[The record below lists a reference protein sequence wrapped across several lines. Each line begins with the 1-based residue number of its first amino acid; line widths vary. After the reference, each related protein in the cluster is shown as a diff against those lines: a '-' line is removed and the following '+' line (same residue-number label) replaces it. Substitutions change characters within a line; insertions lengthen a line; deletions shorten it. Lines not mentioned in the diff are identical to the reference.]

1 MGNRHFIVIGA
12 GIVGISTALYLQK
25 DGHRVTVIDGRDPGE
40 GTSKG
45 NAAVIAT
52 ESCIPVA
59 TPGILWDVPKML
71 MDPLGPLAIR
81 WAYLPKIAPWLLR
94 FVANSGEK
102 RVEQISITLRS
113 ALVQALA
120 AHKELAALANQSMM
134 IKDTGWLGVFE
145 KDEKFQSYQWDLALQ
160 KRRGVNFQVLKKEEI
175 RQFEPSLQP
184 IYNHAVY
191 YPENSFVTDNFAL
204 VQRLANHFA
213 ANGGKIVKA
222 DVTGFEIGADGPT
235 AVKAGGQSYPCDAVV
250 VAAGAWSKKLSAQ
263 LGHTVPL
270 DTERG
275 YHVTLP
281 NAQKR
286 PRMPLYSG
294 DHSFAIT
301 PLDVGLRFAGTVELG
316 GLEAAPNYARAQK
329 LMNHGKRMF
338 GELDETGRSDW
349 MGFRPS
355 MPDSVPVI
363 SQGGRFK
370 NTYFGFGHGHV
381 GLTLGP
387 VTGRIIADLVAGRDP
402 GLDMQPFRIDRF

>member
-12 GIVGISTALYLQK
+12 GIVGISAALYLQK
-25 DGHRVTVIDGRDPGE
+25 DGNSVTVIDGRDPGE

-45 NAAVIAT
+45 NASVIAT

-71 MDPLGPLAIR
+71 MDPLSPLAIR
-81 WAYLPKIAPWLLR
+81 WTYLPKIAPWLMR
-94 FVANSGEK
+94 FIANSGEK
-102 RVEQISITLRS
+102 RVEEISIALRA

-120 AHKELAALANQSMM
+120 AHKELATLAGHPLM

-145 KDEKFQSYQWDLALQ
+145 TDKKFESYQWDLALQ
-160 KRRGVNFQVLKKEEI
+160 KRRGIDFKVLKQEEI

-184 IYNHAVY
+184 IYRHAVY

-204 VQRLANHFA
+204 VQRLAQHFT

-222 DVTGFEIGADGPT
+222 DVTGFSFGPDGPN
-235 AVKAGGQSYPCDAVV
+235 AVEAGGESYVCDAVV
-250 VAAGAWSKKLSAQ
+250 VAAGAWSKKLTAM
-263 LGHTVPL
+263 LGHKVPL

-281 NAQKR
+281 HAEKR
-286 PRMPLYSG
+286 PRMPIYSG

-316 GLEAAPNYARAQK
+316 GLEAEPNYARAQK

-338 GELDETGRSDW
+338 GELNETGRSDW

-363 SQGGRFK
+363 ARGVRFK
-370 NTYFGFGHGHV
+370 NTFFGFGHGHI

-387 VTGRIIADLVAGRDP
+387 VTGRIIADLAAGRDP
-402 GLDMQPFRIDRF
+402 GLDMAPFRIDRF

>member
-25 DGHRVTVIDGRDPGE
+25 DGHRVTVIDKVGPGE

-52 ESCIPVA
+52 ESCVPVA
-59 TPGILWDVPKML
+59 TPGVLWDVPKML

-81 WAYLPKIAPWLLR
+81 WSYLPKIAPWLLR
-94 FVANSGEK
+94 FVAASSEK

-120 AHKELAALANQSMM
+120 AHKELAALAGQSLM

-145 KDEKFQSYQWDLALQ
+145 GDEKFKSYQWDLDLQ
-160 KRRGVNFQVLKKEEI
+160 TRRGVKFQVLKQEEI

-184 IYNHAVY
+184 IYRHAVY
-191 YPENSFVTDNFAL
+191 YPENSYVTDNFAL
-204 VQRLANHFA
+204 VQRLANQFVA
-213 ANGGKIVKA
+213 QGGTLVQA
-222 DVTGFEIGADGPT
+222 PVEGFEIGADGPT
-235 AVKAGGQSYPCDAVV
+235 AVRAGGKAYACDAVV
-250 VAAGAWSKKLSAQ
+250 VAAGAWSKKLSQ
-263 LGHTVPL
+263 MLGHNVPL

-281 NAQKR
+281 RAEKR

-316 GLEAAPNYARAQK
+316 GLEAAPNYARAEK
-329 LMNHGKRMF
+329 LMKHGRRMF
-338 GELDETGRSDW
+338 GEMDETGRTDW

-370 NTYFGFGHGHV
+370 NTYFGFGHGHI

-387 VTGRIIADLVAGRDP
+387 VTGRIISDLVANRDP

>member
-12 GIVGISTALYLQK
+12 GIVGISAALYLQK
-25 DGHRVTVIDGRDPGE
+25 DGNAVTVIDGRDPGE

-45 NAAVIAT
+45 NASVIAT

-94 FVANSGEK
+94 FIANSGEK
-102 RVEQISITLRS
+102 RVEQISIALRA

-120 AHKELAALANQSMM
+120 AHKELAGLAGQPLM

-145 KDEKFQSYQWDLALQ
+145 SDKKFEGYQWDLALQ
-160 KRRGVNFQVLKKEEI
+160 KRRGVDFQILRQEEI

-184 IYNHAVY
+184 IYRHAVY

-204 VQRLANHFA
+204 VQRLAQHFVA
-213 ANGGKIVKA
+213 SGGKIVKA
-222 DVTGFEIGADGPT
+222 DVTGFSFGPDGPN
-235 AVKAGGQSYPCDAVV
+235 AVEAGGETYVCDAVV
-250 VAAGAWSKKLSAQ
+250 VAAGAWSKKLTAM
-263 LGHTVPL
+263 LGHKVPL

-316 GLEAAPNYARAQK
+316 GLEAEPNYARAQK

-363 SQGGRFK
+363 SQGERFK
-370 NTYFGFGHGHV
+370 NTFFGFGHGHI

-387 VTGRIIADLVAGRDP
+387 VTGRIIADLAAGRDP
-402 GLDMQPFRIDRF
+402 GLDMAPFRVDRF

>member
-12 GIVGISTALYLQK
+12 GIVGVSAALYLQK
-25 DGHRVTVIDGRDPGE
+25 DGNQVTVIDGRDPGE

-71 MDPLGPLAIR
+71 MDPLSPLAIR
-81 WAYLPKIAPWLLR
+81 WSYLPQITPWLLR
-94 FVANSGEK
+94 FVAASGEK
-102 RVEQISITLRS
+102 RVEQISIALRS
-113 ALVQALA
+113 VLVHALA
-120 AHKELAALANQSMM
+120 AHKELAALANQSLM

-145 KDEKFQSYQWDLALQ
+145 TDKKFEGYQWDLALQ
-160 KRRGVNFQVLKKEEI
+160 KRRGVEFKILQQEEI
-175 RQFEPSLQP
+175 RQFEPSLNP
-184 IYNHAVY
+184 IYRHAVY

-204 VQRLANHFA
+204 VQRLANQFV

-222 DVTGFEIGADGPT
+222 DVTGFEIGAEGPK

-250 VAAGAWSKKLSAQ
+250 VAAGAWSKKLTAM
-263 LGHTVPL
+263 LGHKVPL

-286 PRMPLYSG
+286 PRMPIYSG

-316 GLEAAPNYARAQK
+316 GLEAAPNYERAQK
-329 LMNHGKRMF
+329 LMNHGRRMF

-363 SQGGRFK
+363 ARGKRFK
-370 NTYFGFGHGHV
+370 NTFFGFGHGHV

-387 VTGRIIADLVAGRDP
+387 VTGRIIADLAAGRDP
-402 GLDMQPFRIDRF
+402 GVDLAPFRVDRF

>member
-1 MGNRHFIVIGA
+1 
-12 GIVGISTALYLQK
+12 
-25 DGHRVTVIDGRDPGE
+25 
-40 GTSKG
+40 
-45 NAAVIAT
+45 
-52 ESCIPVA
+52 
-59 TPGILWDVPKML
+59 ML

-94 FVANSGEK
+94 FVAASSEK

-113 ALVQALA
+113 ALVHALES
-120 AHKELAALANQSMM
+120 HKELAALSGQSLM
-134 IKDTGWLGVFE
+134 IKETGWLGIFE
-145 KDEKFQSYQWDLALQ
+145 TDEKFQSHQSDFALQ
-160 KRRGVNFQVLKKEEI
+160 KRRGVPFQFLKQEEI

-184 IYNHAVY
+184 IYKHAVY
-191 YPENSFVTDNFAL
+191 YPENAFATDNFAL
-204 VQRLANHFA
+204 VQGLARHFVTG
-213 ANGGKIVKA
+213 GGKIVKA
-222 DVTGFEIGADGPT
+222 EVSGFEIGPEGPT
-235 AVKAGGQSYPCDAVV
+235 AVKAGGQSIACDAVV
-250 VAAGAWSKKLSAQ
+250 VAAGAWSKKLTAM
-263 LGHTVPL
+263 LGHNVPL

-316 GLEAAPNYARAQK
+316 GLNAPPNYARAQK

-370 NTYFGFGHGHV
+370 NTFFGFGHGHI

-387 VTGRIIADLVAGRDP
+387 VTGRIIADLAASRDP
-402 GLDMQPFRIDRF
+402 GIDMQHFRVDRF

>member
-12 GIVGISTALYLQK
+12 GIVGVSAALYLQK
-25 DGHRVTVIDGRDPGE
+25 DGNQVTVIDGRDPGE

-45 NAAVIAT
+45 NASVIAT

-71 MDPLGPLAIR
+71 MDPLSPLAIR
-81 WAYLPKIAPWLLR
+81 WSYLPQIAPWLIR
-94 FVANSGEK
+94 FVAASSEK
-102 RVEQISITLRS
+102 RVEQISIALRS
-113 ALVQALA
+113 VLVHALA
-120 AHKELAALANQSMM
+120 AHKELAGLANQSLM

-145 KDEKFQSYQWDLALQ
+145 TDKKFDSYQWDLALQ
-160 KRRGVNFQVLKKEEI
+160 KRRGVEFKILKQEEI
-175 RQFEPSLQP
+175 RQFEPSLNP
-184 IYNHAVY
+184 IYRHAVY
-191 YPENSFVTDNFAL
+191 FPENSYVTDNFAL
-204 VQRLANHFA
+204 VQRLANQFVA
-213 ANGGKIVKA
+213 GGGRIVKA
-222 DVTGFEIGADGPT
+222 DVTGFEIGADGPK
-235 AVKAGGQSYPCDAVV
+235 AVKAGGNTYPCDAVV
-250 VAAGAWSKKLSAQ
+250 VAAGAWSKKLTAM
-263 LGHTVPL
+263 LGHKVPL

-286 PRMPLYSG
+286 PRMPIYSA

-316 GLEAAPNYARAQK
+316 GLDLPPNYDRAQK

-338 GELDETGRSDW
+338 GDLDETGRSDW

-363 SQGGRFK
+363 AQGERFK
-370 NTYFGFGHGHV
+370 NTFFGFGHGHI

-387 VTGRIIADLVAGRDP
+387 VTGRIIADLAAGRDP
-402 GLDMQPFRIDRF
+402 GVDLAPFRIDRF